1 MLIVDDSGTNRK
13 MMLRLF
19 KDKFGHI
26 DEAVDGTFIHSF
38 IHSFSLFIYLFYS
51 V

>member
-19 KDKFGHI
+19 KNKFGHI
-26 DEAVDGTFIHSF
+26 DEAVDGTFIYF
-38 IHSFSLFIYLFYS
+38 IQFKNIIYIY
-51 V
+51 